1 MQVSH
6 SLVKPKTLFWTLSKL
21 GKFSSKSAYHV
32 SQASRFT
39 VSFNWNLLWNSK
51 LHNRQKLL
59 FWRIL
64 SDTIPCK
71 ARLKVIF
78 HMSNLNCFICNSS
91 MENSTHIF
99 IHCPLVQHAF
109 FISKWNFH
117 VNAFA
122 HLNVSNNLFASS
134 LIRTEFIVFVASL
147 FDLVWLNR
155 NKVAQGSSSFSVQ
168 DLVSE
173 LLNVL
178 LITGRAYAYP

>member
-1 MQVSH
+1 
-6 SLVKPKTLFWTLSKL
+6 
-21 GKFSSKSAYHV
+21 
-32 SQASRFT
+32 
-39 VSFNWNLLWNSK
+39 
-51 LHNRQKLL
+51 
-59 FWRIL
+59 
-64 SDTIPCK
+64 
-71 ARLKVIF
+71 
-78 HMSNLNCFICNSS
+78 

-122 HLNVSNNLFASS
+122 HLNVKNWIASLINLSNNLFASS
-134 LIRTEFIVFVASL
+134 LIRTEFIVFVASV
-147 FDLVWLNR
+147 FYLVWLNR
-155 NKVAQGSSSFSVQ
+155 NKVAHDPSSFSVQ